1 MLKLRMD
8 TVLDRFI
15 EYRAVHWLV
24 YAGTKSLGL
33 RARSLNDL
41 AVLTGVFELIVWV
54 WRPAN
59 WQLAMVLGR
68 EVGRACVTITD
79 VVCRR
84 S

>member
-1 MLKLRMD
+1 MPQAMHGYCARQAHRVSRSSLARL
-8 TVLDRFI
+8 
-15 EYRAVHWLV
+15 Y
-24 YAGTKSLGL
+24 GTKSLGL
-33 RARSLNDL
+33 GARSLIDM

-68 EVGRACVTITD
+68 EVGSACVTITD